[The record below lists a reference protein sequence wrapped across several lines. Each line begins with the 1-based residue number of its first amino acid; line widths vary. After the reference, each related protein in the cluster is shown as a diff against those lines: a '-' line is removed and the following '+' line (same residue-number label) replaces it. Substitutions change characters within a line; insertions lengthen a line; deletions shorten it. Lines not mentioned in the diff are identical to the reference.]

1 MQLIKQDLNGGHTV
15 MESEGYDVFAEKE
28 QNPRN
33 EKG

>member
-1 MQLIKQDLNGGHTV
+1 LNGGHTV

-33 EKG
+33 EKGWQKDQ